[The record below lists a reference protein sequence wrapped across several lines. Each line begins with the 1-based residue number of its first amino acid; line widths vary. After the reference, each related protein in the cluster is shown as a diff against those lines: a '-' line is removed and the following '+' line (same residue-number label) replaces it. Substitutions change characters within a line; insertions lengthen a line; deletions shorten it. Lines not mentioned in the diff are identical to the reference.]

1 MLKRIAPTQSV
12 SLVRL
17 TGVNAENIDKAWP
30 QVLPFILTATTLS
43 GEDPEKIH
51 TALLEKKAQLVI
63 ALGHEGIE
71 AVCVTEL
78 VTIKYR
84 PVCNVW
90 IIAGR
95 KRENWLHYLDKI
107 EAWAKAKGCIAMRHA
122 QARMGWKRI
131 LKPQGYRA
139 KYVVLEKE
147 I

>member
-1 MLKRIAPTQSV
+1 MQIAPLPSP
-12 SLVRL
+12 SLVNL
-17 TGVNAENIDKAWP
+17 TGVNAENIDTVWDSI
-30 QVLPFILTATTLS
+30 LPLIQSATDQS
-43 GEDPEKIH
+43 GGNPEKIRA
-51 TALLEKKAQLVI
+51 ALLEKKAQLVI
-63 ALGHEGIE
+63 AVSDDGIE

-95 KRENWLHYLDKI
+95 KRENWMHYLDKI
-107 EAWAKAKGCIAMRHA
+107 EAWAKAKGCVAMRHA

-139 KYVVLEKE
+139 KYVVLEKDL
-147 I
+147 